1 MPLVLTLWLF
11 RPGNRSPEEEKDLP
25 KVSQQV
31 YVRPWNKNSEAET
44 RVSAAKCCLVSS
56 VLSELPG
63 PRCFGTSPDK
73 DLLSL
78 WLQHPR
84 ALRANLN
91 LFISC
96 VTVVDLAANTW
107 PVGQLEG
114 FRETRNLPCV
124 GRFWS
129 LPSRVSAFNAS
140 PLSPDFLKG
149 NLSSLSLSLVE

>member
-1 MPLVLTLWLF
+1 MPHVLTLWLF

-25 KVSQQV
+25 KVSQQM
-31 YVRPWNKNSEAET
+31 YVRPWNKISQAET
-44 RVSAAKCCLVSS
+44 RVSAAKYCLVSS

-84 ALRANLN
+84 VPRANLN
-91 LFISC
+91 LFICC

-107 PVGQLEG
+107 PESSWKDLERQGICLVWVDSEVCPLG
-114 FRETRNLPCV
+114 FQRLMLPPCLLT
-124 GRFWS
+124 F
-129 LPSRVSAFNAS
+129 
-140 PLSPDFLKG
+140 
-149 NLSSLSLSLVE
+149 